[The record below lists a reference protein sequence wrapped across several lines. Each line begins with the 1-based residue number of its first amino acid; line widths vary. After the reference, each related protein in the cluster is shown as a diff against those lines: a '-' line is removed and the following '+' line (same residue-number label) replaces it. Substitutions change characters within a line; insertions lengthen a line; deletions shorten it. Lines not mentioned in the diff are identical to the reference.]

1 MINGLIYAVGG
12 LLVLAVASD
21 QFVKGAV
28 RLAVVM
34 RIAPVIVGTVIVGF
48 GTSAPEMVVSGIA
61 AVEGNLDIGVGNV
74 IGSNVANISLVLGFA
89 TLIAAVPVNPAILR
103 REVPISVASV
113 VIFAVLLQGEITR
126 LEGMILLLL
135 LVGALGFILRTSPRY
150 QAEPDALSAS
160 DRSAA
165 DRTAPDTTAP
175 DRTEP
180 DRSAADR
187 TEPDTTAPDTTAPD
201 IAELGVLHH
210 EIVEFVGEA
219 VPSAIT
225 ESIRTVIG
233 LVLVAGSAWF
243 VVTGAE
249 RIAEELD
256 LTGGFIGFTLVAIGT
271 SAPELFTAIAA
282 SRRGEIELLIGNL
295 LGSNMFNSFAVG
307 GVIALAGPGRVLDAS
322 LSVWGSTMMVAVV
335 VVSAV
340 MMITKKSVSRV
351 EGLVLLAMWVVCV
364 VVLATV

>member
-89 TLIAAVPVNPAILR
+89 TLVSAVPVKPSILR

-113 VIFAVLLQGEITR
+113 VVFAVLLQGEITR
-126 LEGMILLLL
+126 LEGAILVLLLA
-135 LVGALGFILRTSPRY
+135 GALGFILRTSSRH

-165 DRTAPDTTAP
+165 DRTEPDTTAP
-175 DRTEP
+175 
-180 DRSAADR
+180 DR

-201 IAELGVLHH
+201 IAELGVLHQ

>member
-89 TLIAAVPVNPAILR
+89 TLVSAVPVKPAILR

-126 LEGMILLLL
+126 LEGTILLLL
-135 LVGALGFILRTSPRY
+135 LVGALGFILRTSSRH

-165 DRTAPDTTAP
+165 DRT
-175 DRTEP
+175 
-180 DRSAADR
+180 
-187 TEPDTTAPDTTAPD
+187 EPDTTALD
-201 IAELGVLHH
+201 IAELGDLHN
-210 EIVEFVGEA
+210 EIEDLVGEA

-351 EGLVLLAMWVVCV
+351 EGLVLLAMWVACV

>member
-89 TLIAAVPVNPAILR
+89 TLVSAVPVKPSILR

-113 VIFAVLLQGEITR
+113 VVFAVLIQGEITR
-126 LEGMILLLL
+126 LEGTILVLL
-135 LVGALGFILRTSPRY
+135 LVGALGFILRTSSRH

-165 DRTAPDTTAP
+165 DRT
-175 DRTEP
+175 
-180 DRSAADR
+180 
-187 TEPDTTAPDTTAPD
+187 EPDTTALD
-201 IAELGVLHH
+201 IAELGDLPH
-210 EIVEFVGEA
+210 EIEELVGEA
-219 VPSAIT
+219 VPSAVT

-295 LGSNMFNSFAVG
+295 LGSNMFNSLAVG
-307 GVIALAGPGRVLDAS
+307 GAIGLAGPGRVLDAS

-340 MMITKKSVSRV
+340 MMITKKSVSHV
-351 EGLVLLAMWVVCV
+351 EGLVLLAMWVACV
-364 VVLATV
+364 AVLATA

>member
-12 LLVLAVASD
+12 LLVLAAASD

-28 RLAVVM
+28 RLSVVM
-34 RIAPVIVGTVIVGF
+34 RIAPVIVGSVIVGF

-89 TLIAAVPVNPAILR
+89 TLIAAVPVKPAILR

-113 VIFAVLLQGEITR
+113 VIFAVLLQGEFTR
-126 LEGMILLLL
+126 LEGTILLLL
-135 LVGALGFILRTSPRY
+135 LVGALGFILRTSPRH

-165 DRTAPDTTAP
+165 EV
-175 DRTEP
+175 TE
-180 DRSAADR
+180 
-187 TEPDTTAPDTTAPD
+187 PDTTAPD

-210 EIVEFVGEA
+210 EIEELVGEA
-219 VPSAIT
+219 VPAAIT

-256 LTGGFIGFTLVAIGT
+256 LTGGFVGFTLVAIGT
-271 SAPELFTAIAA
+271 SAPEFFTAIAA
-282 SRRGEIELLIGNL
+282 SRRGEVELLIGNL
-295 LGSNMFNSFAVG
+295 LGSNMFNSLAVG

-340 MMITKKSVSRV
+340 MMITKKTVGRV
-351 EGLVLLAMWVVCV
+351 EGLVLLAMWVACV
-364 VVLATV
+364 AVLATT

>member
-34 RIAPVIVGTVIVGF
+34 RIAPVVVGSVIVGF

-89 TLIAAVPVNPAILR
+89 TLVSAVPVKPSILR

-113 VIFAVLLQGEITR
+113 VVFAVLIQGEITR
-126 LEGMILLLL
+126 LEGTILVLL
-135 LVGALGFILRTSPRY
+135 LVGALGFILRTSPRH
-150 QAEPDALSAS
+150 QAAPDALSAS

-165 DRTAPDTTAP
+165 DRT
-175 DRTEP
+175 
-180 DRSAADR
+180 
-187 TEPDTTAPDTTAPD
+187 EPDTAAPD
-201 IAELGVLHH
+201 IAELGDLPH
-210 EIVEFVGEA
+210 EIEEFVGEA

-249 RIAEELD
+249 RIAEELN

-295 LGSNMFNSFAVG
+295 LGSNMFNSLAVG

-322 LSVWGSTMMVAVV
+322 LAVWGSTMMVAVV

-351 EGLVLLAMWVVCV
+351 EGLVLLAMWVACV
-364 VVLATV
+364 VVLATA

>member
-89 TLIAAVPVNPAILR
+89 TLIAAVPVKPAILR

-126 LEGMILLLL
+126 LEGTILLLL
-135 LVGALGFILRTSPRY
+135 LVGALGFILRTSSRH

-165 DRTAPDTTAP
+165 DRT
-175 DRTEP
+175 E
-180 DRSAADR
+180 
-187 TEPDTTAPDTTAPD
+187 PDTTAPD

-210 EIVEFVGEA
+210 EIEEFVGEA

-295 LGSNMFNSFAVG
+295 LGSNMFNSLAVG
-307 GVIALAGPGRVLDAS
+307 GAIGLAGPGRVLDAS

-364 VVLATV
+364 AVLATV

>member
-1 MINGLIYAVGG
+1 MINGLLYAIGG
-12 LLVLAVASD
+12 LVVLAAASD

-28 RLAVVM
+28 RLAIVM

-74 IGSNVANISLVLGFA
+74 IGSNVANISLVLGCA
-89 TLIAAVPVNPAILR
+89 TLIAAVPVKPAILR

-126 LEGMILLLL
+126 LEGTILVLL
-135 LVGALGFILRTSPRY
+135 LVAALGFLLRTSPRY
-150 QAEPDALSAS
+150 LAEPSTPKSHDP
-160 DRSAA
+160 
-165 DRTAPDTTAP
+165 APATTAP
-175 DRTEP
+175 E
-180 DRSAADR
+180 
-187 TEPDTTAPDTTAPD
+187 APELHEAPELPEVP
-201 IAELGVLHH
+201 ELGVLPQ
-210 EIVEFVGEA
+210 EIGELVGEA
-219 VPSAIT
+219 VPSALT
-225 ESIRTVIG
+225 ETIRTVVG

-243 VVTGAE
+243 VVIGAE
-249 RIAEELD
+249 RIAEALD

-295 LGSNMFNSFAVG
+295 LGSNMFNSFGVG
-307 GVIALAGPGRVLDAS
+307 GAMALARPGRVLDAD
-322 LSVWGSTMMVAVV
+322 LAVGGSIMMVAVV

-351 EGLVLLAMWVVCV
+351 EGLVLLAMWVACV
-364 VVLATV
+364 VVLATT

>member
-89 TLIAAVPVNPAILR
+89 TLIAAVPVKPAILR

-126 LEGMILLLL
+126 LEGTILLLL
-135 LVGALGFILRTSPRY
+135 LVGALGFILRTSPRH
-150 QAEPDALSAS
+150 QAEADALSAS
-160 DRSAA
+160 
-165 DRTAPDTTAP
+165 
-175 DRTEP
+175 

-187 TEPDTTAPDTTAPD
+187 TEPDTTAPD

-210 EIVEFVGEA
+210 DIEEFVGEA

-307 GVIALAGPGRVLDAS
+307 GAIGLAGPGRVLDAS

>member
-89 TLIAAVPVNPAILR
+89 TLIAAVPVKPAILR
-103 REVPISVASV
+103 REVPLSVASV
-113 VIFAVLLQGEITR
+113 VIFAVLLQGAITR
-126 LEGMILLLL
+126 LEGTILLLL
-135 LVGALGFILRTSPRY
+135 LVGALGFILRTSPRH
-150 QAEPDALSAS
+150 QAEPDTLSAS

-165 DRTAPDTTAP
+165 DRT
-175 DRTEP
+175 E
-180 DRSAADR
+180 
-187 TEPDTTAPDTTAPD
+187 PDTTAPD

-295 LGSNMFNSFAVG
+295 LGSNMFNSLAVG
-307 GVIALAGPGRVLDAS
+307 GAIGLAGPGRVLDAS

-364 VVLATV
+364 AVLATT

>member
-89 TLIAAVPVNPAILR
+89 TLIAAVPVKPAILR

-126 LEGMILLLL
+126 LEGTILLLL

-150 QAEPDALSAS
+150 QAEADALSAS

-165 DRTAPDTTAP
+165 DRT
-175 DRTEP
+175 
-180 DRSAADR
+180 
-187 TEPDTTAPDTTAPD
+187 EPDTTEPDTTAPD

-210 EIVEFVGEA
+210 EIEEFVGEA

-225 ESIRTVIG
+225 ESIRTVVG

-307 GVIALAGPGRVLDAS
+307 GAIGLAGPGRVLDAS

>member
-28 RLAVVM
+28 RVAVVM

-89 TLIAAVPVNPAILR
+89 TLVSAVPVKPSILR

-113 VIFAVLLQGEITR
+113 VIFAVLIQGEITR
-126 LEGMILLLL
+126 LEGTILVLL
-135 LVGALGFILRTSPRY
+135 LVGALGFILRTSSRH

-165 DRTAPDTTAP
+165 DRT
-175 DRTEP
+175 E
-180 DRSAADR
+180 
-187 TEPDTTAPDTTAPD
+187 PDTTAPD
-201 IAELGVLHH
+201 IAELGVLRH
-210 EIVEFVGEA
+210 EIEELVGEA

-243 VVTGAE
+243 IVTGAE

-295 LGSNMFNSFAVG
+295 LGSNMFNSLAVG
-307 GVIALAGPGRVLDAS
+307 GVIGLAGPGRVLDAS

-351 EGLVLLAMWVVCV
+351 EGLVLLAMWVACV
-364 VVLATV
+364 AVLATA

>member
-1 MINGLIYAVGG
+1 MINGIIYAVGG

-89 TLIAAVPVNPAILR
+89 TLVSAVPVKPSILR

-113 VIFAVLLQGEITR
+113 VVFAVLIQGEITR
-126 LEGMILLLL
+126 LEGTILVLL
-135 LVGALGFILRTSPRY
+135 LVGALGFILRTSSRH

-165 DRTAPDTTAP
+165 DRT
-175 DRTEP
+175 
-180 DRSAADR
+180 
-187 TEPDTTAPDTTAPD
+187 EPDTTALD
-201 IAELGVLHH
+201 IVELGDLPH
-210 EIVEFVGEA
+210 EIEEFVGEA
-219 VPSAIT
+219 VPTAIT

-307 GVIALAGPGRVLDAS
+307 GAIGLAGPGRVLDAS

>member
-89 TLIAAVPVNPAILR
+89 TLVSAVPVKPSILR

-126 LEGMILLLL
+126 LEGAILVLL
-135 LVGALGFILRTSPRY
+135 LVGALGFILRTSSRH

-165 DRTAPDTTAP
+165 DRT
-175 DRTEP
+175 EP
-180 DRSAADR
+180 
-187 TEPDTTAPDTTAPD
+187 ETTAPD

-210 EIVEFVGEA
+210 EIEEFVGEA

-249 RIAEELD
+249 RIAEELN

-295 LGSNMFNSFAVG
+295 LGSNMFNSLAVG
-307 GVIALAGPGRVLDAS
+307 GAIGLAGPGRVLDAS

>member
-89 TLIAAVPVNPAILR
+89 TLIAAVPVKPAILR

-113 VIFAVLLQGEITR
+113 VIFAVLIQGEITR
-126 LEGMILLLL
+126 LEGTILVLL
-135 LVGALGFILRTSPRY
+135 LVGALGFILRTSSRH

-165 DRTAPDTTAP
+165 DRT
-175 DRTEP
+175 
-180 DRSAADR
+180 
-187 TEPDTTAPDTTAPD
+187 EPDTTALD
-201 IAELGVLHH
+201 IAELGDLPH
-210 EIVEFVGEA
+210 EIEELVGEA
-219 VPSAIT
+219 VPAAIT

-295 LGSNMFNSFAVG
+295 LGSNMFNSLAVG
-307 GVIALAGPGRVLDAS
+307 GAIGLAGPGRVLDAS

>member
-89 TLIAAVPVNPAILR
+89 TLIAAVPVKPAILR

-126 LEGMILLLL
+126 LEGTILLLL
-135 LVGALGFILRTSPRY
+135 LVGALGFILRTSPRH
-150 QAEPDALSAS
+150 QAEADALSAS
-160 DRSAA
+160 
-165 DRTAPDTTAP
+165 
-175 DRTEP
+175 

-187 TEPDTTAPDTTAPD
+187 TEPDTTAPD

-210 EIVEFVGEA
+210 DIEEFVGEA

-225 ESIRTVIG
+225 ESIRTVLG

>member
-89 TLIAAVPVNPAILR
+89 TLIAAVPVKPAILR

-126 LEGMILLLL
+126 LEGTILLLL
-135 LVGALGFILRTSPRY
+135 LVGALGFILRTSPRH

-165 DRTAPDTTAP
+165 DRT
-175 DRTEP
+175 E
-180 DRSAADR
+180 
-187 TEPDTTAPDTTAPD
+187 PDTTAPD

-210 EIVEFVGEA
+210 DIEEFVGEA